1 MHASGDEFVPPKCT
15 LRLCRVVFVIALTWC
30 SAASRAD
37 AAERLPPVTPPAVT
51 QTSALAPVRV
61 AAAPQS
67 DRPLLLAPIEQRL
80 QAMEHKN
87 AELEAR
93 FGSMLEENQHLAR
106 RLDQFTPASQQ
117 ITPFQRETFDDQ
129 PEDIRTDQPEG
140 GVPADSAISSFD
152 QGFKWETRDGEY
164 NLVFHNELQVD
175 TRAYAQPNSY
185 PVEQFGLFLSRGR
198 VYFNGHMTKPV
209 EYSISF
215 NQGLADFQLLDVYL
229 NFNYDP
235 RFQVRIG
242 RYRVPYMYEW
252 YALSN
257 QFLVSPER
265 SVFAL
270 NYGYRRNEAIMLHG
284 EVLDESMEY
293 AVAVSTGPRNALF
306 DTNSDKDM
314 LAFVNYRPFQHAA
327 ATSLKNL
334 NIGGSLGTGVQDNV
348 PRPINFRTSLNASDS
363 DGALQAA
370 PIFLRFND
378 DVVERGLRRLWRF
391 TSRTTTST
399 CPCCPAGRRASTLTR
414 TRPTPHQSVCRPTAT
429 TCSAAISSPAK
440 LSRAGPSSNR
450 CGRLTCD
457 PAKEKAPGQSNC
469 RPATANLTWGNRP
482 SMPASPIPICGPAAC
497 KRSTWA

>member
-1 MHASGDEFVPPKCT
+1 
-15 LRLCRVVFVIALTWC
+15 
-30 SAASRAD
+30 
-37 AAERLPPVTPPAVT
+37 
-51 QTSALAPVRV
+51 
-61 AAAPQS
+61 
-67 DRPLLLAPIEQRL
+67 
-80 QAMEHKN
+80 MEHKN

-185 PVEQFGLFLSRGR
+185 PVEQFGFFLNRGR

-378 DVVERGLRRLWRF
+378 DVVERGLRRLWALHVAYYYEHLSLLSGWETGF
-391 TSRTTTST
+391 NSYTDT
-399 CPCCPAGRRASTLTR
+399 AN
-414 TRPTPHQSVCRPTAT
+414 PTPVRLPTYGYYVQCGYFITGETVTRRTFVQPLRPFDLRPGKGKGPG
-429 TCSAAISSPAK
+429 AIELQA
-440 LSRAGPSSNR
+440 RYCEFDVGQQVFNAGFA
-450 CGRLTCD
+450 D
-457 PAKEKAPGQSNC
+457 P
-469 RPATANLTWGNRP
+469 NLWTRRVQTIDVGVNWWLN
-482 SMPASPIPICGPAAC
+482 MFTKVAFDWQHAIYASPIPYRPGAFQS
-497 KRSTWA
+497 KTDLFWLRFQLYY